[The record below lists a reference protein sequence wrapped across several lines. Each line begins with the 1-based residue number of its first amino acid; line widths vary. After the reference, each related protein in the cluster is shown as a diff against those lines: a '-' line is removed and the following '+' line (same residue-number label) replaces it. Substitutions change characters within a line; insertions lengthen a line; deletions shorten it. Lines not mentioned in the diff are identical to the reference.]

1 MKPTVAWQLFN
12 TPFLCE
18 IPEHFFHTVDM
29 IKVYGVR
36 SSGDKTLDRE
46 LMMAWRASYMT
57 IVQMAVYFNEGAPV
71 KLKQITDAPRISDLI
86 ERHLT
91 NWLTVV
97 TETYLCSNV
106 PLEDLMVL
114 DQFNKTCGRITKAVV
129 EKKPVKDNVLSKFNM
144 NIFNKQG
151 VSMFAGMQGRLMH
164 LRQQSNFNPATDT
177 PETLSEKIAKA
188 VFERE
193 M

>member
-36 SSGDKTLDRE
+36 SSGDKSLDKE

-71 KLKQITDAPRISDLI
+71 KLKQATDAPRISGLI

-114 DQFNKTCGRITKAVV
+114 DQFNKTCSRITKAVV